1 MCDNR
6 CMDWFLESVKLIGAV
21 LGIATAAFIV
31 FDRVFRGRPIFALH
45 AKVRAP
51 NDNDLFLR
59 IKNVLDEDVVIENWD
74 VTPELVGL
82 SKDDSVRAIIE
93 AAAGNIQTAILP
105 PLGELMLR
113 LIILGPATGREQE
126 PIIISAQWNN
136 TRRPWPFRRTLKIK
150 TSVARLRALK
160 GAHVIL

>member
-1 MCDNR
+1 MCQDTG
-6 CMDWFLESVKLIGAV
+6 MDWFLESVKLIGAV

-31 FDRVFRGRPIFALH
+31 FDRVFRNRPIFVLH

-59 IKNVLDEDVVIENWD
+59 VKNVLDEDIVIEKWGMS
-74 VTPELVGL
+74 PAFVGL
-82 SKDDSVRAIIE
+82 SKDDSFRAVFE
-93 AAAGNIQTAILP
+93 AAIGNTPIAILP
-105 PLGELMLR
+105 PLGELRLR
-113 LIILGPATGREQE
+113 LIILGAATGRENE
-126 PIIISAQWNN
+126 PITISAQWNN

-150 TSVARLRALK
+150 TTVTRLHALK